1 MRLYLISTIPG
12 GYAEREFGGIQFCL
26 NKSKKNFCEIITSST
41 YSKDTLTINPTD
53 FFIVADYY
61 FNPTFKSEDVSKAV
75 KSLIKRLPAEQT
87 AIYYSDPLF
96 KFNNPKK
103 FENWNYFVFFGLS
116 NYVKT
121 FSEDYKNCRLWDNI
135 DISTKKV
142 LNIPISELAFW
153 SYIKMNG
160 DCTDFNKAPSNS
172 WNNIS
177 YIINSK
183 VTSRKKMLDYLGEPL
198 TCQFGN
204 FFNVDDEDVKEFAR
218 KNPQNDYVSKKA
230 FGLDYLYLQSGAF
243 TLMLDDDKPIDGAWP
258 MRFYECLAVGIVPI
272 IDRRKFLARS
282 VYRGFEFLSKCYFSK
297 KSDLIETICKGLT
310 DISRKAL
317 KIDAETFMQRYV
329 YDFTRL
335 YNLTQEALLSR

>member
-12 GYAEREFGGIQFCL
+12 GYAEREFDGIQFCL
-26 NKSKKNFCEIITSST
+26 NKSKKNFCEIIKSD
-41 YSKDTLTINPTD
+41 YLKDTLNIQPSD

-61 FNPTFKSEDVSKAV
+61 FNPTFKPENVSKAI
-75 KSLIKRLPAEQT
+75 KSLIRRLPAEQT

-96 KFNNPKK
+96 KFQDPKK

-121 FSEDYKNCRLWDNI
+121 FSEDYKNCRLWENI
-135 DISTKKV
+135 NISTKKI

-153 SYIKMNG
+153 SYIKMNS
-160 DCTDFNKAPSNS
+160 DCTDFSKAPSHS

-183 VTSRKKMLDYLGEPL
+183 ITSRKKMLQYLDEPL

-204 FFNVDDEDVKEFAR
+204 LFNVEDDDVKEFAR
-218 KNPQNDYVSKKA
+218 KNSQNDYVNKKA

-258 MRFYECLAVGIVPI
+258 MRFYECMAVGIVPI
-272 IDRRKFLARS
+272 IDRRKYLARS
-282 VYRGFEFLSKCYFSK
+282 VYFGFEYLSKFYFSE

-310 DISRKAL
+310 TDFRKSLQTESEA
-317 KIDAETFMQRYV
+317 FMRKYV
-329 YDFTRL
+329 YDYQRL
-335 YNLTQEALLSR
+335 YNLTEEALLLR

>member
-12 GYAEREFGGIQFCL
+12 GYAEREFEGIQFCL
-26 NKSKKNFCEIITSST
+26 NKSNKNFCEIITSST
-41 YSKDTLTINPTD
+41 YLKDNLSINTED

-61 FNPTFKSEDVSKAV
+61 FNPTFKPENVSTMV
-75 KSLIKRLPAEQT
+75 ESLIKRLPTEQT

-96 KFNNPKK
+96 KFQDPTK
-103 FENWNYFVFFGLS
+103 FENWRYFVFFGLS

-135 DISTKKV
+135 DISTKKF

-160 DCTDFNKAPSNS
+160 DCVDFSKAPSNS
-172 WNNIS
+172 KNEIS

-183 VTSRKKMLDYLGEPL
+183 VTSRKKMLQYLDAPFS
-198 TCQFGN
+198 CQFGN
-204 FFNVDDEDVKEFAR
+204 FFNVNDKDVKEFAR
-218 KNPQNDYVSKKA
+218 NNPQNDYVDKKA

-258 MRFYECLAVGIVPI
+258 MRFYECLAVGIIPI
-272 IDRRKFLARS
+272 IDRRKSLARS
-282 VYRGFEFLSKCYFSK
+282 VYNGFGFLSKCYFSEK
-297 KSDLIETICKGLT
+297 ADLAETIYKGLT
-310 DISRKAL
+310 NTSRKFL
-317 KIDAETFMQRYV
+317 KTEAETFMQKYV

-335 YNLTQEALLSR
+335 YILTQEALLFR